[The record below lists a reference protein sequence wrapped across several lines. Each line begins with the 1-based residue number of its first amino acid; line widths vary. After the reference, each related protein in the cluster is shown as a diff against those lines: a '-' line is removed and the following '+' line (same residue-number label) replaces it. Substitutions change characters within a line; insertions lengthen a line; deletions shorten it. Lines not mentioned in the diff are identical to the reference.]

1 MRLRPAHQK
10 NAPSIPQI
18 SPHVCGHTV
27 QFYDDDAFLVETVA
41 RHISPALAADGTAIV
56 IVTKSHREALD
67 DELALRGFD
76 LGSRNVQGR
85 YLALDAE
92 ETLREFM
99 VEGWPDEALFNATVG
114 AVVSRSIAVARGTQ
128 LACFGEMVA
137 LLWARGNR
145 EGAIRLEQLWNALGE
160 RHSFSLLCAYPLA
173 SFEHEKDRRHFFNI
187 CGEHTDVNPA
197 EGYPAHGDE
206 RQRRRAVAGL
216 QRENRALRN
225 EIRLSQER
233 VLLLQGASQ
242 AGTWEMDVLD
252 ETFSFSSKT
261 ARMLGLPCGDVSITS
276 FLDVMRYSGD
286 RDNFLEC
293 LKRARTG
300 RKEFV
305 AEFRINRD
313 GETRLLSIRGK
324 TYYNHGQPV
333 ILGILS
339 DVTPFAAERARRGA
353 PGSRPGFER

>member
-1 MRLRPAHQK
+1 MRVRPAHPK
-10 NAPSIPQI
+10 NAPMIPHI
-18 SPHVCGHTV
+18 SRQVCSHAV
-27 QFYDDDAFLVETVA
+27 QFYDDDAFLVATVA
-41 RHISPALAADGTAIV
+41 RHIIPALSADGAAVV
-56 IVTKSHREALD
+56 IATKSHRDAVD
-67 DELALRGFD
+67 DELALRGLD
-76 LGSRNVQGR
+76 LRSRKLQGR
-85 YLALDAE
+85 YLSLDAE

-99 VEGWPDEALFNATVG
+99 VEGWPDEALFKATVG
-114 AVVSRSIAVARGTQ
+114 GLVSRALAIAGSMR
-128 LACFGEMVA
+128 LPCFGEMVA
-137 LLWARGNR
+137 LLWARGQR
-145 EGAIRLEQLWNALGE
+145 DAALRLEQLWNILGE

-173 SFEHEKDRRHFFNI
+173 DFQQEKDRRHFFNI
-187 CGEHTDVNPA
+187 CGEHTEVNPA
-197 EGYPAHGDE
+197 EGYPAQGNE

-225 EIRLSQER
+225 EIRLSQQR
-233 VLLLQGASQ
+233 ILLLQGASQ

-261 ARMLGLPCGDVSITS
+261 ARMLGLPCGDVSLVS
-276 FLDVMRYSGD
+276 FLAVMRYSGD

-305 AEFRINRD
+305 AEFRIDRN

-339 DVTPFAAERARRGA
+339 DVTPPYAQAA
-353 PGSRPGFER
+353 

>member
-1 MRLRPAHQK
+1 MRSRPAHQK
-10 NAPSIPQI
+10 NAPAIPQI

-27 QFYDDDAFLVETVA
+27 QFYDDDAFLVGTVA
-41 RHISPALAADGTAIV
+41 RHISPALTSDGVAVV
-56 IVTKSHREALD
+56 IATETHRVALD
-67 DELALRGFD
+67 QELLLRG
-76 LGSRNVQGR
+76 LELRSRKMHGR
-85 YLALDAE
+85 YLSLDAE

-99 VEGWPDEALFNATVG
+99 VEGWPDEPLFNATVG
-114 AVVSRSIAVARGTQ
+114 SVVSRALGIACGSQV
-128 LACFGEMVA
+128 ACFGEMVA
-137 LLWARGNR
+137 LLWARGQR
-145 EGAIRLEQLWNALGE
+145 DAALRLEQLWNNLAE

-187 CGEHTDVNPA
+187 CGEHSDVNPA
-197 EGYPAHGDE
+197 EGYPAHANE
-206 RQRRRAVAGL
+206 RRRRRAVAGL
-216 QRENRALRN
+216 QRENRVLRN

-261 ARMLGLPCGDVSITS
+261 ARMLGLPCGDVGLAS
-276 FLDVMRYSGD
+276 FLEVMRYSGD
-286 RDNFLEC
+286 RDNFVEC

-305 AEFRINRD
+305 AEFRIHRD

-333 ILGILS
+333 ILGIVS
-339 DVTPFAAERARRGA
+339 DVTPPTAQVA
-353 PGSRPGFER
+353 